1 MAVELSRGC
10 GHRKVGGLYL
20 VGTGGGMP
28 CCKLPIPLC
37 ACPTCGGGIKQT
49 RAFTW
54 IDPRPFLTGGC
65 FDQPT
70 DCPAADPE
78 QLGERCGLIWVG
90 EKFYA
95 TPEAFNHEANTQG
108 ISRRIAAVP
117 KGFELSKTWVLL
129 AHPKAVYG
137 EEGRAPGIFRI
148 FRPQAIEKIVT
159 ASQALDETA
168 MDALRQQGIR
178 PVVVPD
184 DDPDHQGSAYDDVAE
199 VSDATTLADATKG
212 GEGAA

>member
-1 MAVELSRGC
+1 MAVELPRGC
-10 GHRKVGGLYL
+10 GHRKVGGLYM
-20 VGTGGGMP
+20 VGSGSGVS

-37 ACPTCGGGIKQT
+37 TCPTCGGGIKQT

-54 IDPRPFLTGGC
+54 IDPRPWLTGGC
-65 FDQPT
+65 MDPASL
-70 DCPAADPE
+70 CPAAHPDL
-78 QLGERCGLIWVG
+78 LGERCGLIWIG

-95 TPEAFNHEANTQG
+95 TPEAFNDEANSQG
-108 ISRRIAAVP
+108 ISRRIGAVP
-117 KGFELSKTWVLL
+117 KGFEIGETWVLL

-137 EEGRAPGIFRI
+137 EDGMTPGVFRI

-159 ASQALDETA
+159 KSQARDDEA
-168 MDALRQQGIR
+168 MNALRKQGIR

-199 VSDATTLADATKG
+199 VSDATTLADATEG
-212 GEGAA
+212 GESET